1 MNQKSSLI
9 SDNVY
14 VKYIM
19 VFLGMFISSIGIN
32 ALLAPAGLLG
42 GGVAGVAVV
51 VDTLFNINVG
61 VATFVLNIPIFLLG
75 FKYLNKKFCITSL
88 INAFLFSV
96 VLGIT
101 TTIRLPIND
110 IFLQS
115 LFGGVFTG
123 VGYGLVFKGETTLGG
138 TDILGAILKQKINVP
153 IQTTSLSINVLVVTL
168 GGLVFGIKPAMY
180 TLISMYASSV
190 MMGKV
195 KDMMDTKESVM
206 LISDKSNEIA
216 QDIMSKMNRGV
227 TFIEAEGAYTKE
239 KKKIIYCIVASREIP
254 KIKNIALSYDEKAFI
269 SVNSISEV
277 KGRGFRD
284 KLL

>member
-1 MNQKSSLI
+1 MNEKSSLI

-254 KIKNIALSYDEKAFI
+254 KIKNIALSHDEKAFI

>member
-1 MNQKSSLI
+1 
-9 SDNVY
+9 
-14 VKYIM
+14 
-19 VFLGMFISSIGIN
+19 
-32 ALLAPAGLLG
+32 
-42 GGVAGVAVV
+42 
-51 VDTLFNINVG
+51 
-61 VATFVLNIPIFLLG
+61 
-75 FKYLNKKFCITSL
+75 
-88 INAFLFSV
+88 
-96 VLGIT
+96 
-101 TTIRLPIND
+101 
-110 IFLQS
+110 
-115 LFGGVFTG
+115 
-123 VGYGLVFKGETTLGG
+123 
-138 TDILGAILKQKINVP
+138 
-153 IQTTSLSINVLVVTL
+153 
-168 GGLVFGIKPAMY
+168 MY

-254 KIKNIALSYDEKAFI
+254 KIKNIALSHDEKAFI